1 MSEGRGDFGQE
12 LDRLIGFGELL
23 KFAILRECHGEQ
35 FDEEMVALLRE
46 EDSQSAK
53 DVKAT
58 LGELPNF
65 KRDYQAWYSEALA
78 LVKQILPD
86 RLQDFA
92 SYYESPRVRKEIT
105 FQNYMV
111 RDYLQGLAISSG
123 PDYDR
128 KVLVDGKAA
137 IPEFEQQ
144 LNIVRAARAT
154 LASSLLDLTL
164 VLQADLFDSEVESA
178 RALGK
183 AGFLRAA
190 GAICGVVIEKH
201 LRQVCKVHSI
211 VIRKKYPTISDL
223 NQTLRDKSTI
233 SVPQWRF
240 VQHLADIR
248 NICDHDRGREPT
260 EDEIEDLVSGT
271 AKILKTIS

>member
-1 MSEGRGDFGQE
+1 MSKGRSDFEQE
-12 LDRLIGFGELL
+12 LDRLIRFGELL
-23 KFAILRECHGEQ
+23 QLAILRECHGEE
-35 FDEEMVALLRE
+35 FDEEMAALLRKN
-46 EDSQSAK
+46 DAQSAK
-53 DVKAT
+53 GVEVT

-92 SYYESPRVRKEIT
+92 SYYEFPRVRKDIT

-111 RDYLQGLAISSG
+111 RDYLQGLQISRG

-128 KVLVDGKAA
+128 KVLVDGRAA
-137 IPEFEQQ
+137 IPEFQQQ

-154 LASSLLDLTL
+154 LASALIDLTL
-164 VLQADLFDSEVESA
+164 VLQADLFDSEIESA

-183 AGFLRAA
+183 AGHLRAA

-201 LRQVCKVHSI
+201 LKQVCKNHGI
-211 VIRKKYPTISDL
+211 VLRKKRPTVSDL
-223 NQTLRDKSTI
+223 SQRLRDENTI

-260 EDEIEDLVSGT
+260 KDEIEDLMSGT